1 MLYLFLVAKMEA
13 MPKFTLFARL
23 FFICFCFEVIT
34 MESMFKVR
42 MGNIPRECG
51 NIWEYAGIYTYPY
64 SQSAKYPHTHIPK
77 VLNTQGISGI
87 FGNMMLQ
94 ERQTSSTSWHSL
106 SIPNSSR

>member
-42 MGNIPRECG
+42 NDSVSFFLQWDLSFCLILLMF
-51 NIWEYAGIYTYPY
+51 
-64 SQSAKYPHTHIPK
+64 SAL
-77 VLNTQGISGI
+77 LNLLFRCWFCHNFNRIS
-87 FGNMMLQ
+87 L
-94 ERQTSSTSWHSL
+94 
-106 SIPNSSR
+106 